1 MFLLLKLD
9 GNAPYLSELKRKVQ
23 IKLKD
28 NMKRMIEIMEKNN
41 GKQKGH
47 QDPKPENGKDQKG
60 HQGEG
65 KPRIPTKPGTS
76 HALVK

>member
-1 MFLLLKLD
+1 
-9 GNAPYLSELKRKVQ
+9 
-23 IKLKD
+23 
-28 NMKRMIEIMEKNN
+28 MKRMIRFMEKNN
-41 GKQKGH
+41 GKQRGH